1 MEITPQ
7 NIIFHELIGLPVE
20 VVKHK
25 DPTLIGLKGK
35 IVYETKNMF
44 HIEDTQTKK
53 IKKVPKKFGVYH
65 VHLPH
70 GYVVEIEGK
79 VIAYR
84 PEDRLKL
91 KIRRKW

>member
-1 MEITPQ
+1 
-7 NIIFHELIGLPVE
+7 
-20 VVKHK
+20 
-25 DPTLIGLKGK
+25 
-35 IVYETKNMF
+35 MF
-44 HIEDTQTKK
+44 HIEDSKTKK

-70 GYVVEIEGK
+70 GYVVEIDGK

>member
-1 MEITPQ
+1 MEITPK
-7 NIIFHELIGLPVE
+7 NVIFHELIGLPVK
-20 VVKHK
+20 VINHH
-25 DPTLIGLKGK
+25 DPTFIGLSGK

-44 HIEDTQTKK
+44 HIEDDKTKK
-53 IKKVPKKFGVYH
+53 IKKVLKKFGVYH

-70 GYVVEIEGK
+70 GYVVEINGN